1 MDQTYLIRKTMKTT
15 KKQLE
20 AIIRESVKKALEG
33 LDFGD
38 RDWLR
43 SRQDDD
49 AIRQTVMKQPPAGSP
64 GFGQL
69 VQAAN
74 AAFRKIQ
81 AKGDQAKTTAAL
93 SLKREVEQLAQA
105 PQSGANVMRA
115 RMLTGK
121 LVALSK

>member
-1 MDQTYLIRKTMKTT
+1 MKTT

-20 AIIRESVKKALEG
+20 AIIRESVKKTLEG

-43 SRQDDD
+43 SRQDDN
-49 AIRQTVMKQPPAGSP
+49 AVRQTVMKQPNAGSP
-64 GFGQL
+64 AFGQL

-81 AKGDQAKTTAAL
+81 AKGDQAKTNAAL
-93 SLKREVEQLAQA
+93 PLKREVEQLAQA
-105 PQSGANVMRA
+105 PQSGANIMRA